1 MSYPLWMNLKV
12 LSKISAAHPND
23 TSVQY
28 FYTQWFF
35 LLLITLGFNGLCC
48 VAWTCGIRIFPAN
61 HGCSLRQPIIW
72 VPYVE
77 VWRLLTEWR
86 AGLMSIFL
94 RERTNGSEFKGL
106 GIFQFEPQQKNS
118 WLVAFFTQKLLVQ
131 FTVYWPLFDLFRSS
145 NGLVQKP

>member
-1 MSYPLWMNLKV
+1 MSYPLWTNLKV
-12 LSKISAAHPND
+12 LSKISVAHPND

-35 LLLITLGFNGLCC
+35 LVVNHSWFQWSLLCRMDMWHSDFSCQPWMLSK
-48 VAWTCGIRIFPAN
+48 AAN
-61 HGCSLRQPIIW
+61 HLSSLRRSLEASHRMTRR
-72 VPYVE
+72 V
-77 VWRLLTEWR
+77 
-86 AGLMSIFL
+86 MSIFL

-131 FTVYWPLFDLFRSS
+131 FTVYWPLFYLFRSS